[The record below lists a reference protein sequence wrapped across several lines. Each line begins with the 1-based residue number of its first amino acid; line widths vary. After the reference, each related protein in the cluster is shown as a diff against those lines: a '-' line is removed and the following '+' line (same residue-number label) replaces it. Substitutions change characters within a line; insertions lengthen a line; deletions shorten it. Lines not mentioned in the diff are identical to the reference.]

1 MPVYYDPYRRRGM
14 SQPRSAGM
22 PGSEEVQR
30 LVQAYQSLQTKVEQL
45 TQALDAKQRALEA
58 KQREVAANAEA
69 LKETRRELEIK
80 SEALSRQNA
89 DLKQMEA
96 ELMWVRAAAQ
106 QQENQERELKDA
118 QATEEMSW
126 RERYIRLQAELD
138 SMRRRW
144 EQRFE
149 IEAAN
154 TRHEILRDM
163 LSLADHLEL
172 ALQHSAETEGEQA
185 QEYVNNLKAT
195 YQAFLHT
202 LKRYGVTQIE
212 AQGQPFD
219 PNVHEAVG
227 QVKTEDVSSGHVAR
241 VLQAGYMEGDK
252 LLRPARV
259 LVRE

>member
-14 SQPRSAGM
+14 SQPRPDGM

-30 LVQAYQSLQTKVEQL
+30 LVQAYQSLQTKVEQQA
-45 TQALDAKQRALEA
+45 QALNA
-58 KQREVAANAEA
+58 KQRELDTKQREVTANAQA
-69 LKETRRELEIK
+69 LKETQRELEIK
-80 SEALSRQNA
+80 NEALSRQNA

-96 ELMWVRAAAQ
+96 ELMWARAAAQ
-106 QQENQERELKDA
+106 QQENHEQESKSA
-118 QATEEMSW
+118 QAAEEMSW
-126 RERYIRLQAELD
+126 RERYMRLQGELD
-138 SMRRRW
+138 SLRRRW

-149 IEAAN
+149 TEAAN

-163 LSLADHLEL
+163 LPLADHLEL
-172 ALQHSAETEGEQA
+172 ALQHSAEAEGEQA
-185 QEYVNNLKAT
+185 KEYVSNIRAT
-195 YQAFLHT
+195 YQAFLNT

-219 PNVHEAVG
+219 PNLHEAVG
-227 QVKTEDVSSGHVAR
+227 QVKTGDVPSGHVAQ
-241 VLQAGYMEGDK
+241 VLQSGYMEGDK